1 MHGCGVLEWGHCE
14 RGEGEYVDGSRH
26 GRWIETRSD
35 GTRWEQH
42 YRNGCAVG
50 AAKQLHIGAAAS
62 ALNDRGLLA
71 LSAKELKAAATSLEV
86 DIVGC
91 FEKKDLIKAFK
102 RANVSSD
109 QVTQAAAAAALKE
122 AEDENDRE
130 LSAHSVK
137 DLKTAARSLEV
148 DIAGCFEKD
157 ELVKAFKR
165 ANASSDQVAQAATAA
180 AMKEAEDEVHTI
192 SDGPV
197 TPAQPEKRIS
207 RLLPCR
213 LSVGQSVLT

>member
-1 MHGCGVLEWGHCE
+1 M
-14 RGEGEYVDGSRH
+14 
-26 GRWIETRSD
+26 
-35 GTRWEQH
+35 
-42 YRNGCAVG
+42 
-50 AAKQLHIGAAAS
+50 
-62 ALNDRGLLA
+62 
-71 LSAKELKAAATSLEV
+71 
-86 DIVGC
+86 
-91 FEKKDLIKAFK
+91 
-102 RANVSSD
+102 
-109 QVTQAAAAAALKE
+109 KE

-130 LSAHSVK
+130 LLAHSVK
-137 DLKTAARSLEV
+137 DLKAAARSLEV